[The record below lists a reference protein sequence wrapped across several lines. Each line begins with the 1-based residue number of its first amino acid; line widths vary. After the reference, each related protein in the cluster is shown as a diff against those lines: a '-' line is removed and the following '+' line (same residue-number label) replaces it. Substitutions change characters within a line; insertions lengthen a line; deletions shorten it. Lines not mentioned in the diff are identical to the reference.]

1 MKGLLYK
8 DLINGKAYIALVIFY
23 LFYAFMMVEAVGWE
37 FISAEGFE
45 AKLEVL
51 SESYLMLMSTVFVAC
66 LIPMAMS
73 TVLCTLDNKT
83 KWTNYAIALPGG
95 YKNVVAEKYIIVLIG
110 HVIGVLA
117 SLVSIFAIK
126 HTFEVEVDGVMIDD
140 VGTNVFVILMLL
152 MLGLSL
158 IGNSI
163 LIPFVSRNK
172 AGLVNIVL
180 TVCGVIAMYGLF
192 AYIALGD
199 ISFFQQPNLM
209 QRIIMWIATH
219 KKQVW
224 GACYGLVGVG
234 LVSQL
239 VSYLVT
245 VKTYL
250 KYV

>member
-8 DLINGKAYIALVIFY
+8 DLINGKAYIGIMVFY
-23 LFYAFMMVEAVGWE
+23 LFHAFMTVETIGWE
-37 FISAEGFE
+37 FVSAVGLE
-45 AKLEVL
+45 AKLGVL
-51 SESYLMLMSTVFVAC
+51 SENYILLMSTVFVAC
-66 LIPMAMS
+66 LIPMSMS

-95 YKNVVAEKYIIVLIG
+95 YKNVVAEKYIIVVIG

-117 SLVSIFAIK
+117 SLITIFAIK
-126 HTFEVEVDGVMIDD
+126 HTFEVEVDGVIIED
-140 VGTNVFVILMLL
+140 VGANVFVILMLL

-163 LIPFVSRNK
+163 LIPFVTRNK
-172 AGLVNIVL
+172 PGVVNIVL
-180 TVCGVIAMYGLF
+180 TVCAVIAMYGLF

-199 ISFFQQPNLM
+199 ISFFKQGNTM
-209 QRIIMWIATH
+209 ERIIMWIANH

-234 LVSQL
+234 IVSEI
-239 VSYLVT
+239 VSYVVS